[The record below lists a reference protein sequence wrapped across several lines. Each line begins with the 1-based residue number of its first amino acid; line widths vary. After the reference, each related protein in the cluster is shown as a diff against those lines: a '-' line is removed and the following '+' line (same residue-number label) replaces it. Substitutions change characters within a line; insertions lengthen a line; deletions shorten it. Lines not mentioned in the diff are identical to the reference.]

1 MWIGHDQP
9 VSKRLA
15 AAVIVSFA
23 LAFPLAIAALPLLEQ
38 AGIRRVAEL
47 LTRALSILHHFE
59 DKADPFF
66 GLVIMCWAVLLL
78 VFLSVAKVVKE
89 FKAGIDV
96 ANNDQRGSHDDA

>member
-1 MWIGHDQP
+1 MWIGHNQP

-23 LAFPLAIAALPLLEQ
+23 LAFPLAIAALPLLKQ
-38 AGIRRVAEL
+38 PGIRRLAEL
-47 LTRALSILHHFE
+47 VSRVLSIFHHFE

-66 GLVIMCWAVLLL
+66 GLVTICWAVLLL
-78 VFLSVAKVVKE
+78 AFLSFAKVVKE

-96 ANNDQRGSHDDA
+96 SNNGQHGSRDDT